1 MWSVQQ
7 HRAGASQTQEPPG
20 CERERRH
27 GGIHESCLLSLEIQ
41 CCPHT
46 HTVSDTRSGTQAEDF
61 KAQSELLYL
70 NSLSSTQDFIE
81 TVKLLLYLS
90 ALYTSVCI
98 M

>member
-7 HRAGASQTQEPPG
+7 HRAGASQTQEPPE

-27 GGIHESCLLSLEIQ
+27 GGIRESCLLSLEIQ

-46 HTVSDTRSGTQAEDF
+46 HTVSDTHSGTQAEDI